1 MEEIS
6 EKNFFIELKDE
17 EDKIISNNN
26 KISKEKKNKFA
37 NILCDINV
45 LKNFSGIIKE
55 LIISKIEINIEEFS
69 LFKIKPSNF
78 YLILSPL
85 SYQNNI
91 IIKPIISYQF
101 EISDSNFN
109 SIINKYSCFT
119 FDEKIEILFPIYEII
134 SLNKFKNAG
143 VKLLELTCKMLQKK
157 NKKNVFK
164 EIIFLLFKN
173 LSNFLI

>member
-1 MEEIS
+1 M
-6 EKNFFIELKDE
+6 
-17 EDKIISNNN
+17 KIISNNN

-109 SIINKYSCFT
+109 SVVNKYSCFI
-119 FDEKIEILFPIYEII
+119 FDEKNRNFT
-134 SLNKFKNAG
+134 S
-143 VKLLELTCKMLQKK
+143 
-157 NKKNVFK
+157 
-164 EIIFLLFKN
+164 N
-173 LSNFLI
+173 L